1 MYAITK
7 INLENFQRHCFEE
20 LNKMERENK
29 EEIRAEIQNKLMNF
43 IIHETQKDII
53 LSAKDEN
60 IIDKFMLSLE
70 FLRFEIS
77 KIK

>member
-20 LNKMERENK
+20 LRKMEREEK

-60 IIDKFMLSLE
+60 IIDKFILSLE
-70 FLRFEIS
+70 FLRFEIIL
-77 KIK
+77 K

>member
-20 LNKMERENK
+20 LSKMEREEK
-29 EEIRAEIQNKLMNF
+29 EEIRAEIKNKLINF

-53 LSAKDEN
+53 LSARDEN

>member
-1 MYAITK
+1 
-7 INLENFQRHCFEE
+7 
-20 LNKMERENK
+20 MEREEK

-60 IIDKFMLSLE
+60 IINKFMLSLE
-70 FLRFEIS
+70 FLRFEIIV
-77 KIK
+77 K